1 MRRLAAAGIVMSMAL
16 PAVGYS
22 YEPRVNYELQCMGCH
37 LADGTGESG
46 RVPSVR
52 RTLVP
57 FSMISE
63 GREFVLRV
71 PGVAQSP
78 LTDADLA
85 AVLNWM
91 VRNLSDAPLP
101 AGFKDYD
108 AAEVRALRGRPLAQV
123 SEARQKL
130 LERVH
135 QRSEGKA
142 RRVVD
147 YRKAT
152 CASIAQCRSI

>member
-1 MRRLAAAGIVMSMAL
+1 MRRLAAAGILVSIAL
-16 PAVGYS
+16 PTVGYS

-37 LADGTGESG
+37 LADGSGESG

-78 LTDADLA
+78 LTDAEVA

-91 VRNLSDAPLP
+91 ARNLSDAPLP
-101 AGFKDYD
+101 AGFRDYS
-108 AAEVRALRGRPLAQV
+108 AGEVRAVRGRPLPQV
-123 SEARQKL
+123 SAARQKL
-130 LERVH
+130 LERVPGS
-135 QRSEGKA
+135 RPSGG
-142 RRVVD
+142 D
-147 YRKAT
+147 G
-152 CASIAQCRSI
+152 

>member
-1 MRRLAAAGIVMSMAL
+1 MRLAVAGIWVSIAL
-16 PAVGYS
+16 PTVGYS
-22 YEPRVNYELQCMGCH
+22 YEPRVNYEIQCMGCH
-37 LADGTGESG
+37 LADGAGESG

-57 FSMISE
+57 FSMIAA

-78 LTDADLA
+78 LTDADIA

-91 VRNLSDAPLP
+91 ARNLSDAPLP
-101 AGFKDYD
+101 AGFRDYD
-108 AAEVRALRGRPLAQV
+108 AGEVHAMRGRPLAQV
-123 SEARQKL
+123 SAARQKL

-135 QRSEGKA
+135 
-142 RRVVD
+142 
-147 YRKAT
+147 
-152 CASIAQCRSI
+152 RSIPPRAHDPAARSDDE

>member
-1 MRRLAAAGIVMSMAL
+1 MVL
-16 PAVGYS
+16 PTVGYC
-22 YEPRVNYELQCMGCH
+22 YEPRVNYQIQCMGCH

-52 RTLVP
+52 GTLVP

-78 LTDADLA
+78 LTDADVA

-91 VRNLSDAPLP
+91 VRNLSDARLP
-101 AGFKDYD
+101 AGFRDYD
-108 AAEVRALRGRPLAQV
+108 AGEVHVLRGRPLAQV
-123 SEARQKL
+123 SAARQKL
-130 LERVH
+130 LERV
-135 QRSEGKA
+135 QRADGGG
-142 RRVVD
+142 R
-147 YRKAT
+147 T
-152 CASIAQCRSI
+152 NLPTRSDGD

>member
-1 MRRLAAAGIVMSMAL
+1 MRRAAAAGILASIAL
-16 PAVGYS
+16 PSVGYS

-52 RTLVP
+52 STLVP
-57 FSMISE
+57 FSMIPE

-78 LTDADLA
+78 LTDADIA

-91 VRNLSDAPLP
+91 ARKLSDAPLP
-101 AGFKDYD
+101 AGFRDYD
-108 AAEVRALRGRPLAQV
+108 AGEVRALRGRPLAQV
-123 SEARQKL
+123 SKARQKL
-130 LERVH
+130 LERI
-135 QRSEGKA
+135 QRIE
-142 RRVVD
+142 
-147 YRKAT
+147 
-152 CASIAQCRSI
+152 

>member
-1 MRRLAAAGIVMSMAL
+1 MRRLAAAGILASIAL
-16 PAVGYS
+16 PTVGYA

-37 LADGTGESG
+37 LADGSGESG

-78 LTDADLA
+78 LTDAEVA

-91 VRNLSDAPLP
+91 ARNLSDAPLS
-101 AGFKDYD
+101 AGFRDYS
-108 AAEVRALRGRPLAQV
+108 AGEVRAVRGRPLAQV
-123 SEARQKL
+123 SEARHKL
-130 LERVH
+130 LERV
-135 QRSEGKA
+135 QGSRQSGG
-142 RRVVD
+142 D
-147 YRKAT
+147 G
-152 CASIAQCRSI
+152 

>member
-1 MRRLAAAGIVMSMAL
+1 MRRLAAAGMWVSMAV
-16 PAVGYS
+16 PTVGYC
-22 YEPRVNYELQCMGCH
+22 YEPLVNYQIQCMGCH

-78 LTDADLA
+78 LTDAEIA

-101 AGFKDYD
+101 AAFRDYD
-108 AAEVRALRGRPLAQV
+108 AGEVRALRGSPLAQV
-123 SEARQKL
+123 SAARQKL
-130 LERVH
+130 LERV
-135 QRSEGKA
+135 QRPDAGA
-142 RRVVD
+142 R
-147 YRKAT
+147 T
-152 CASIAQCRSI
+152 NLPTRSDGD